1 MKEIKFRMWLGGR
14 FHYWGFIK
22 SRFGDDYEFH
32 AIADTNV
39 EPLTMTEKMERS
51 QQYTGLKDKNGTEI
65 YEGDIVIAG
74 YHWTKP
80 HAIELPSD
88 YYDFSEYSLNG
99 EDLEVIGNICEN
111 PELIDAHH

>member
-1 MKEIKFRMWLGGR
+1 
-14 FHYWGFIK
+14 
-22 SRFGDDYEFH
+22 
-32 AIADTNV
+32 
-39 EPLTMTEKMERS
+39 
-51 QQYTGLKDKNGTEI
+51 
-65 YEGDIVIAG
+65 G